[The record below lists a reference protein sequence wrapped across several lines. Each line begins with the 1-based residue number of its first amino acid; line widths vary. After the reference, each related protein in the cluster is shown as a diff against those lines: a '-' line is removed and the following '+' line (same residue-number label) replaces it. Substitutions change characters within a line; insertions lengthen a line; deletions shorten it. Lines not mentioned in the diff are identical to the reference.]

1 MALKLWSAGHWWYVW
16 LGPRLSA
23 KFSKENLYL
32 KHANNVT
39 LREVAFTVV
48 YSRPGHWGKLLS
60 EQPPRDRAEH
70 GAMSNAVRLNSV
82 LVRISIQYWAA
93 ANLYYSTSA
102 VFKLWYTSVWLLYGM
117 RAAFNGT
124 FEEEVKGTPYIL
136 YILRFNAQY
145 KSLIVERFISSS
157 SGFQMTQ
164 NAFLASYHL
173 I

>member
-70 GAMSNAVRLNSV
+70 CTLSNVVRLNSV
-82 LVRISIQYWAA
+82 FLRISI
-93 ANLYYSTSA
+93 LSSCIS
-102 VFKLWYTSVWLLYGM
+102 LLLY
-117 RAAFNGT
+117 
-124 FEEEVKGTPYIL
+124 I
-136 YILRFNAQY
+136 
-145 KSLIVERFISSS
+145 
-157 SGFQMTQ
+157 SGFQIVGRKHVT
-164 NAFLASYHL
+164 FIWYASSFQRNILRRNKRYTVHTFSGL
-173 I
+173 MRNIKV